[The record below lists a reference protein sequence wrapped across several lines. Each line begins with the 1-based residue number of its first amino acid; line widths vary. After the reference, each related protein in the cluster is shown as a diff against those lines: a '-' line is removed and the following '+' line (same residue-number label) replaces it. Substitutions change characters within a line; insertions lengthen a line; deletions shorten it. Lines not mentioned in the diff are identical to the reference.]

1 MAGGPALRHL
11 NLFRNSADSIVVDLL
26 VQPRPDICE
35 RARRGL
41 GNLPPFSP
49 VLAKLTASL
58 ASEDASFSSIASL
71 IERDA
76 VLAGNVLR
84 LVNSALYGRRAT
96 VNSVR
101 HAISLI
107 GTVRLRN
114 FVLSL
119 SLNRMWQ
126 RVSVASHW
134 SHAQFTLHGVATA
147 VLADLLAQHLEC
159 DYPEG
164 AFAAGLLLNI
174 GSLLIA
180 VSLPEEC
187 EQVLAMYL
195 EGLQRGQQRSVE
207 ECEIA
212 ILGADHSEFS
222 ALALEH
228 WNLPLP
234 IRKAVATHTRC
245 MREEGPQISLA
256 WLLRVSENL
265 AVQQGVPLQSW
276 VQTTGGD
283 GIAVLQSVGL
293 GEQSERILNSFETEF
308 EAIRQFFQ

>member
-1 MAGGPALRHL
+1 M
-11 NLFRNSADSIVVDLL
+11 DLL
-26 VQPRPDICE
+26 VQPRPDISE

-49 VLAKLTASL
+49 ILTKLTASL
-58 ASEDASFSSIASL
+58 ASEDASFSNIASL

-84 LVNSALYGRRAT
+84 LVNSALYGRRGT

-107 GTVRLRN
+107 GIVRLRN
-114 FVLSL
+114 FVMSL

-147 VLADLLAQHLEC
+147 VLADLLAQYLDC

-164 AFAAGLLLNI
+164 AFAGGLLLNI

-180 VSLPEEC
+180 VSLPAES

-195 EGLQRGQQRSVE
+195 EGLQSGENRSVE

-212 ILGADHSEFS
+212 VLGADHSEFS

-234 IRKAVATHTRC
+234 IRKAVAAHTRAT
-245 MREEGPQISLA
+245 REESPQISLA
-256 WLLRVSENL
+256 WLLSVSESL
-265 AVQQGVPLQSW
+265 AVQQGVPMQSW
-276 VQTTGGD
+276 VRTDRRD
-283 GIAVLQSVGL
+283 GMAVLEAVGL
-293 GEQSERILNSFETEF
+293 GEHSERILNSFQTEF
-308 EAIRQFFQ
+308 EAIRQFFR